1 MMIDA
6 QSRAALSREDTERFG
21 PDPAQRFGANLAAV
35 EMRIAKACDNAG
47 RDRASVRLLPITKTV
62 PAHILRFAFA
72 AGIRSFGENKIQE
85 ATSKREVLS
94 DLAVDWSI
102 VGHLQ
107 TNKVK
112 YMAPFVSLVH
122 SVDSFKLLKEI
133 NKEAKKN
140 DRIIDCLLQIYIA
153 REETKFGLSEEEA
166 LEIITSAELAAL
178 THVRIAGLMGMA
190 SNTDDLNVV
199 RAEFRGLKNTFES
212 FKDYENGQIVMRELS
227 MGMSG
232 DYLIAQEEGSTLVRV
247 GSAIFGSR

>member
-1 MMIDA
+1 MPSIAD
-6 QSRAALSREDTERFG
+6 
-21 PDPAQRFGANLAAV
+21 NLAQIEQELLKDTRLVAV
-35 EMRIAKACDNAG
+35 
-47 RDRASVRLLPITKTV
+47 TKTK
-62 PAHILRFAFA
+62 PTSLLTEAYA
-72 AGIRSFGENKIQE
+72 AGARLFGENKVQE
-85 ATSKREVLS
+85 MVAKYEELPK
-94 DLAVDWSI
+94 DIEWHMI
-102 VGHLQ
+102 GHLQ

-140 DRIIDCLLQIYIA
+140 DRVIDCLLQIYIA

-178 THVRIAGLMGMA
+178 TNIRVVGLMGMA

-199 RAEFRGLKNTFES
+199 RLEFRGLKNTFES
-212 FKDYENGQIVMRELS
+212 FKSHENGQVTMRELS

>member
-1 MMIDA
+1 MPSIAD
-6 QSRAALSREDTERFG
+6 
-21 PDPAQRFGANLAAV
+21 NLAQIQQGLRKETRLVAV
-35 EMRIAKACDNAG
+35 
-47 RDRASVRLLPITKTV
+47 TKTK
-62 PAHILRFAFA
+62 PTSLLTEAYA
-72 AGIRSFGENKIQE
+72 AGARLFGENKVQE
-85 ATSKREVLS
+85 MVAKHEELPK
-94 DLAVDWSI
+94 DIEWHMI
-102 VGHLQ
+102 GHLQ

-140 DRIIDCLLQIYIA
+140 GRVIDCLLQIYIA
-153 REETKFGLSEEEA
+153 KEETKFGLSEEEA

-178 THVRIAGLMGMA
+178 ANVKIVGLMGMA
-190 SNTDDLNVV
+190 SNTDDQNVV

-212 FKDYENGQIVMRELS
+212 FKRHENGQVTMRELS